1 MTSVVRCQD
10 LSKRFGGIV
19 VADRINLEL
28 KGGEIV
34 GLIGPNGA
42 GKTSLFNLICGV
54 VQPDEGH
61 VYVGSRR
68 VEKLP
73 IYQHA
78 RLGLARTWQHVR
90 LFNSLTVM
98 DNLLIA
104 PRDYLGE
111 SLLKLMFGL
120 KRLSAANHEALD
132 RAGALL
138 ERVGLAHKAAAH
150 AFELSYGQQKLLG
163 IARALM
169 NDGDCLLL
177 DEPMAGVEGRTYD
190 TIKAVVRTEAERGKA
205 ICVIEH
211 NVAFVRDIC
220 DHAVFMFNGSIMA
233 SGSVDALMADRRLTD
248 LYFGAGRGR

>member
-1 MTSVVRCQD
+1 MTPVVRCQD
-10 LSKRFGGIV
+10 LNKRFGGIV
-19 VADRINLEL
+19 VADRINLQL
-28 KGGEIV
+28 DRGEVV

-54 VQPDEGH
+54 VQPDAGR
-61 VYVGSRR
+61 VYVADRR
-68 VEKLP
+68 VEKL
-73 IYQHA
+73 QVHRHA
-78 RLGLARTWQHVR
+78 QLGLARTWQHVR

-104 PRDYLGE
+104 QRDYLGE
-111 SLLKLMFGL
+111 SLLNLVFGS
-120 KRLSAANHEALD
+120 KRLSAANREALD

-138 ERVGLAHKAAAH
+138 ERVGLTHKAAAH
-150 AFELSYGQQKLLG
+150 ASELSYGQQKLVG

-190 TIKAVVRTEAERGKA
+190 RIKDVVRTEAERGKA

-220 DHAVFMFNGSIMA
+220 DRAVFMFNGSIMA
-233 SGSVDALMADRRLTD
+233 SGSVDALMSDRRLTD
-248 LYFGAGRGR
+248 LYFGTGRGR

>member
-1 MTSVVRCQD
+1 MTPVVRCED

-19 VADRINLEL
+19 VADRINLQL
-28 KGGEIV
+28 DRGQIV

-54 VQPDEGH
+54 VQPDAGH

-68 VEKLP
+68 VEKLKV
-73 IYQHA
+73 YRHA
-78 RLGLARTWQHVR
+78 QLGLARTWQHVR

-104 PRDYLGE
+104 PRNYLGE
-111 SLLKLMFGL
+111 SLLNLIFGA
-120 KRLSAANHEALD
+120 KRLSAANREALD
-132 RAGALL
+132 RASALL
-138 ERVGLAHKAAAH
+138 ERVGLTHKAAAH
-150 AFELSYGQQKLLG
+150 ASELSYGQQKLLG

-190 TIKAVVRTEAERGKA
+190 RIKEVVRTEAKQGKA

-220 DHAVFMFNGSIMA
+220 DRAVFMFNGSIMA
-233 SGSVDALMADRRLTD
+233 SGSVDALMSDRRLTD
-248 LYFGAGRGR
+248 LYFGTGRGR